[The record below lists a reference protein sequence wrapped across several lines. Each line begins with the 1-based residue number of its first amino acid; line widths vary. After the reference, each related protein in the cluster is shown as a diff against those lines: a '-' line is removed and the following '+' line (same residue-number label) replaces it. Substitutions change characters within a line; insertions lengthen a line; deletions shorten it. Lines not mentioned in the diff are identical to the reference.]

1 MLPTDEKIENVKAQ
15 KDEKVAR
22 DFSSVDRRQR
32 MLLESRGLPLRQA
45 KERVEDFDEVIMRV
59 DEDWAVQ
66 EATRCIHCPDPAPC
80 QRACPAGN
88 DISYAVWL
96 IEKGQFLAA
105 ADVYR
110 LTSSLPEVCGRICPQ
125 ERLCEGACVRGK
137 KGHLTVPTGALEAFT
152 THYERRMRGV
162 KIPVGKFTG
171 KKVAI
176 IGGGPAGL
184 ACAEQL
190 VRMGHWVTIFEARPA
205 PGGLL
210 TYGIPNFKL
219 PKKVVFDIWDDLLR
233 AGVTFVGNTY
243 IGPTITVEKLFAG
256 GYDAVFLGVGTT
268 VDMAMDVPGAN
279 LPGIY
284 KATDFLVRA
293 NVEKDLLPRELCVR
307 PEVGEKVAV
316 IGGGD
321 TASDCLRTALRMGA
335 KDVFCLYRRSEAEMP
350 GGHKDRAM
358 AMEEGAHY
366 HVLTQP
372 VRYIAGPDGKL
383 AQIECVRTVLGE
395 PDASGRRSF
404 SIVEGS
410 DFVLD
415 ADTAIFAIGYKP
427 DPIIGSTT
435 PGVQTS
441 SGGLLLLA
449 DKRTGATHRKGVF
462 TGGDIVTGPQ
472 LVVTAMVAGRKA
484 AAAIDRYLGW

>member
-1 MLPTDEKIENVKAQ
+1 MAVADEPL
-15 KDEKVAR
+15 AR
-22 DFSSVDRRQR
+22 DFSSVDRKER
-32 MLLESRGLPLRQA
+32 MAFESRGLPLRPAQ
-45 KERVEDFDEVIMRV
+45 ERILDFDEVVMRL
-59 DEDWAVQ
+59 DEEWAVY

-80 QRACPAGN
+80 QKACPAAN
-88 DISYAVWL
+88 DISFAVWL
-96 IEKGQFLAA
+96 IEKGQFLQAA
-105 ADVYR
+105 SVYR
-110 LTSSLPEVCGRICPQ
+110 QSSSLPEVCGRICPQ
-125 ERLCEGACVRGK
+125 ERLCEGACPRGK
-137 KGHLTVPTGALEAFT
+137 KGHLPVPTGALEAFT
-152 THYERRMRGV
+152 THYERRMKGV
-162 KIPVGKFTG
+162 NIPVGKFTG
-171 KKVAI
+171 RKVAI

-190 VRMGHWVTIFEARPA
+190 VRSGHWVTIFEARPA

-243 IGPTITVEKLFAG
+243 VGPTITVEKLFAG
-256 GYDAVFLGVGTT
+256 GYDAVFLGLGAT
-268 VDMAMDVPGAN
+268 VDMSLGAPGED

-293 NVEKDLLPRELCVR
+293 NVEMDLLPREMCRR
-307 PEVGEKVAV
+307 PEVGKHVAV

-335 KDVFCLYRRSEAEMP
+335 TDVFCLYRRTQAEMP

-358 AMEEGAHY
+358 AIEEGAHF
-366 HVLTQP
+366 HFLTLP
-372 VRYIAGPDGKL
+372 VRFIAGADGHL
-383 AQIECVRTVLGE
+383 AQIECVRTILGE

-404 SIVEGS
+404 SVVEGS
-410 DFVLD
+410 NFIVS
-415 ADTAIFAIGYKP
+415 ADTAIMAIGYKV

-435 PGVQTS
+435 PGIQTKP
-441 SGGLLLLA
+441 GGLLLA
-449 DKRTGATHRKGVF
+449 DERTGATPRKGVF
-462 TGGDIVTGPQ
+462 TGGDVVTGPH

-484 AAAIDRYLGW
+484 ASAIDRYLGW